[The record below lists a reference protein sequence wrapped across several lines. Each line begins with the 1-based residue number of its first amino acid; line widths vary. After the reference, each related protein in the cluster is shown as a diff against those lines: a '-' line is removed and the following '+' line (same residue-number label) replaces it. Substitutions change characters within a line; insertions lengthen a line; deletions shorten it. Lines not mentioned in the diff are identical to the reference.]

1 MVVRPSPE
9 VDNAPSG
16 HHRAPIL
23 PVPDG
28 VPRPLWSVMIP
39 TYNCAHYLRET
50 LAGVLMQDPG
60 PEVMQIE
67 VVDDYSSDDPASVVE
82 ELGRGRVGFYRQPTN
97 AGHIDNFATC
107 LNRARGRLVHLLHGD
122 DGVRDGFYQKMQ
134 RAFEQQPGIGAAFC
148 RHIFLDEAGHWRGIS
163 RLEQAQSGLL
173 PNALEYL
180 ATEQR
185 IMTPSIVVRRAVYE
199 ELGGFD
205 RRLVCT
211 EDWEMWIRIAGRYPI
226 WYEVEPLALYR
237 MHSDSNTG
245 RHLRSGED
253 ARYTRM
259 AIDIFKSYL
268 PPTRADELTR
278 RARETYARSTLHSA
292 RLMLNR
298 RDHAAAFTLIREAL
312 QFSHSMGII
321 RKACLLLVRTALVS
335 TKSAVSAAS
344 R

>member
-1 MVVRPSPE
+1 MTELLASPSE
-9 VDNAPSG
+9 
-16 HHRAPIL
+16 HHRARIL
-23 PVPDG
+23 PVPDDA
-28 VPRPLWSVMIP
+28 PRPLWSVMIP

-60 PEVMQIE
+60 AEAMQIE
-67 VVDDYSSDDPASVVE
+67 VVDDHSSDDPASVVE
-82 ELGRGRVGFYRQPTN
+82 DLGRGRVGFFRQPAN
-97 AGHIDNFATC
+97 VGHIENFATC
-107 LNRARGRLVHLLHGD
+107 LNRARGQLVHLLHGD
-122 DGVRDGFYQKMQ
+122 DGVREGFYRKMQ
-134 RAFEQQPGIGAAFC
+134 EPFERQPEIGAAFC
-148 RHIFLDEAGHWRGIS
+148 RQIFIDETGHWRSIS
-163 RLEQAQSGLL
+163 RLEQTQSGLL
-173 PNALEYL
+173 PDRLEHL

-211 EDWEMWIRIAGRYPI
+211 EDWEMWIRIASRYPI

-237 MHSDSNTG
+237 MHTDSNTG

-259 AIDIFKSYL
+259 AIEIFKSYL

-298 RDHAAAFTLIREAL
+298 RDHAATFTLIREAL
-312 QFSHSMGII
+312 QFSHSLDII
-321 RKACLLLVRTALVS
+321 RKACLLLVRAAIVS

-344 R
+344 H